1 MHWNG
6 LLLTD
11 AFNIKHVVTF
21 TTFSV
26 RTLHPQTPSSLP
38 NYTFQKCVLLMPSW
52 GEVVLFD
59 DWWCLQLLGGFFF
72 VVVFLNLLV
81 WFWFG
86 VSMFF
91 AVLLF
96 AFGHFNC
103 LFLVIFARAT
113 HNETRSALRQQQ
125 QLDFRVTTY
134 HYPLLCA
141 CVCVVCARVREINE
155 PSFLLRRSE

>member
-1 MHWNG
+1 
-6 LLLTD
+6 
-11 AFNIKHVVTF
+11 
-21 TTFSV
+21 
-26 RTLHPQTPSSLP
+26 
-38 NYTFQKCVLLMPSW
+38 
-52 GEVVLFD
+52 
-59 DWWCLQLLGGFFF
+59 
-72 VVVFLNLLV
+72 
-81 WFWFG
+81 
-86 VSMFF
+86 MFF

-113 HNETRSALRQQQ
+113 HNETTSTLRQM

-141 CVCVVCARVREINE
+141 CVCVVCARVSEINE